1 MKTQQEKQDLSQMC
15 LSFKALKT
23 EKLASYCEELIEQHK
38 KGTYGDAISDLEK
51 QRRDHR
57 YLNGSDDDQVFQQA
71 IDRIIKVALSQR
83 IASEK

>member
-1 MKTQQEKQDLSQMC
+1 MKAGQEKQNLSQMC
-15 LSFKALKT
+15 LSFKTLKA
-23 EKLASYCEELIEQHK
+23 EKLASYCEKLIEQHK

-57 YLNGSDDDQVFQQA
+57 YRNGSDDDQIFQQA

-83 IASEK
+83 IAN

>member
-1 MKTQQEKQDLSQMC
+1 MKTGQEKQNLSQIC
-15 LSFKALKT
+15 LSFKTLKT
-23 EKLASYCEELIEQHK
+23 EKLASYCEKLIDQHK

-57 YLNGSDDDQVFQQA
+57 YRNGSDDDQIFQQA

-83 IASEK
+83 IAN

>member
-1 MKTQQEKQDLSQMC
+1 METGQEKQNLSQMC
-15 LSFKALKT
+15 LSFKTLKT
-23 EKLASYCEELIEQHK
+23 EKLASYCEKLIKQHK

-57 YLNGSDDDQVFQQA
+57 YRNGSDDDQIFQQA

-83 IASEK
+83 IAN